1 MHRPTFGPSPPDPA
15 SGGPASGAAVD
26 PAPVPA
32 PGPGPGRQSRG
43 GLRSGSV
50 FLSFVPWIV
59 FDVIAGPST
68 WKLAALTAL
77 VAALV
82 LAVPDARHHALKVL
96 SIVGVAFFAV
106 LCVLGLAL
114 DRHSLIW
121 LETYA
126 QVLSSGVLAVVALGS
141 LAFTPFTEQYAR
153 ESTPPEVWGTPRF
166 QRTNRLLTALWGAV
180 FLITALLGLAALHV
194 GSAKDWLTWVIP
206 VILLVLAFRITRWY
220 PEHVREQARRGR

>member
-1 MHRPTFGPSPPDPA
+1 M
-15 SGGPASGAAVD
+15 
-26 PAPVPA
+26 
-32 PGPGPGRQSRG
+32 
-43 GLRSGSV
+43 
-50 FLSFVPWIV
+50 PWIV

-68 WKLAALTAL
+68 WKPAALTAL

-82 LAVPDARHHALKVL
+82 VALPDVRHHAPKVL
-96 SIVGVAFFAV
+96 TIVGVVFFAV
-106 LCVLGLAL
+106 LCVLGLVL

-126 QVLSSGVLAVVALGS
+126 QVLSSGVLAAVALGS

-166 QRTNRLLTALWGAV
+166 RRTNRLLTALWGTV
-180 FLITALLGLAALHV
+180 FLVTALLGLAALHV